1 MKFNAE
7 TSVLLG
13 NVLGIQEENKD
24 SNSTK
29 HYYNDWSERQK
40 RFASQYNSSVQL
52 NLQSSQQ
59 NINSSSIPNH
69 NNKILL
75 KKDFSKGPSL
85 SLHSQ
90 QLSSGQNQDQN
101 LLLNRVD
108 NYYQIPTANPLE
120 CKICQINNSICSV
133 CLQRQSKMKKKF
145 LNPKGSESFCT
156 NIPLYKYQHFSD
168 QERLNNSYSYGE
180 SSKQSIFRKKIM
192 PNKKDQNSRESLHNS
207 QQLNSLQ
214 EKYQDMLKIKF
225 KPMSSSNQNIQL
237 ISSIE
242 NKQNISISLD
252 KIVPQ
257 MTTQK
262 ESQSSKQT
270 LQQENK
276 DEKILSDNY
285 MNYILRIRQEE
296 QENPQTNYL
305 QTEYNSSIQYENND
319 SHDKIKL
326 KNQLHVI
333 QESQNNQS
341 KKTNEASQHN
351 PSNLSLQN
359 QLKILDLNHLLS
371 KQKNCS
377 NYVNSQY
384 IFDQSTKNKKNN
396 LMNITQLNFI
406 ERNNFISKKKYE
418 SSIYK
423 KASQDKRINQDNPQ
437 TQNPIVAATQTIQE
451 YQRRLQKPK
460 KNIIYSKVKPIN
472 MLNQNEKEN
481 QNIYKENDDFVVKR
495 NKSEE
500 EIDQANKRQYCDQ
513 NQQNLIYSGSNSLN
527 KSNSKFQNENYLSL
541 DEKSEILD
549 YVEESYNDDQIFS
562 GKNKSIAEQLQKYVR
577 SLKLKIQYQNSQPKN
592 IQYQN
597 NNQIDKENKKLA
609 TLEPSEIKLSSLTQ
623 KSSDK
628 NIFNFKY
635 RKTLLK
641 ASTNFN
647 TNPNNQSIES
657 VDQDSIKYLT
667 VDPKDQ
673 QQKPDNK
680 MLNQDS
686 TASLDALPISFP
698 KLHKSQ
704 IKKHN
709 SINQRSDLQLNAQ
722 KLNVGNRLD
731 KQLIQNGKDLFY
743 DSKTNKKQQVEKQI
757 IYSQSFSKQ
766 NKLLHNQQNLSSN
779 KQIKTDPDVN
789 ETELVFKNGIQMNT
803 FLNKNR
809 TSLKEIQF
817 SNKFETNQ
825 PNNNPEYIERQNLK
839 QQENLQDIDLCEWK
853 HSPNSFI
860 SNIDDQLLLEK
871 QENNVYE
878 STSFNKAKKRKQKV
892 IKQKNISQS

>member
-24 SNSTK
+24 LNSTK

-52 NLQSSQQ
+52 NLQTSQQ
-59 NINSSSIPNH
+59 NITNSSIPNH

-90 QLSSGQNQDQN
+90 QLSSGQISDQN
-101 LLLNRVD
+101 ILLNKID

-120 CKICQINNSICSV
+120 CKICQINNTICSV
-133 CLQRQSKMKKKF
+133 CLQRQSKMKKKL
-145 LNPKGSESFCT
+145 LNPKGSEPFCT
-156 NIPLYKYQHFSD
+156 NFPLYKYQRLPD

-180 SSKQSIFRKKIM
+180 SSKQSMPKKKVM
-192 PNKKDQNSRESLHNS
+192 PNKKNNSRELLNSS
-207 QQLNSLQ
+207 QQQNSLQ
-214 EKYQDMLKIKF
+214 DKYQDMFKIKF
-225 KPMSSSNQNIQL
+225 KPLSSSNQNISL
-237 ISSIE
+237 IQSIE
-242 NKQNISISLD
+242 YQQNISISLD

-257 MTTQK
+257 IATQK
-262 ESQSSKQT
+262 ESQTSKQT
-270 LQQENK
+270 LYQENK

-296 QENPQTNYL
+296 SENPSAHYL
-305 QTEYNSSIQYENND
+305 QTEYNSSIQYENTD
-319 SHDKIKL
+319 VHDKIKL
-326 KNQLHVI
+326 KSQLPVV
-333 QESQNNQS
+333 QELQNNQI
-341 KKTNEASQHN
+341 KKTNEISQHN

-371 KQKNCS
+371 KQKNYS

-384 IFDQSTKNKKNN
+384 IFDQSTTNKKNN

-418 SSIYK
+418 SSIK
-423 KASQDKRINQDNPQ
+423 KKVSQDKRTNQDNTY

-451 YQRRLQKPK
+451 YQRRLKKPK
-460 KNIIYSKVKPIN
+460 KNIIYSKVKSF
-472 MLNQNEKEN
+472 NQQNLNEKEN
-481 QNIYKENDDFVVKR
+481 QNVYKDNDDLTVKR
-495 NKSEE
+495 NKQKE
-500 EIDQANKRQYCDQ
+500 EITQQNKQQFPDQ
-513 NQQNLIYSGSNSLN
+513 NSQNLMPSGNHSLN
-527 KSNSKFQNENYLSL
+527 KSNSKFQNENNNYLYL

-549 YVEESYNDDQIFS
+549 YIEESYNDDQIFS
-562 GKNKSIAEQLQKYVR
+562 GKNKNVADQLQKYVR
-577 SLKLKIQYQNSQPKN
+577 SLKLKMQQQSSQPKN

-597 NNQIDKENKKLA
+597 SNQNEKENKKLV

-641 ASTNFN
+641 ASSNFN

-657 VDQDSIKYLT
+657 VEQDSTKYLT
-667 VDPKDQ
+667 IDPKDQ
-673 QQKPDNK
+673 QKLENK

-704 IKKHN
+704 IKKSI

-722 KLNVGNRLD
+722 KLNVGNRQE
-731 KQLIQNGKDLFY
+731 KHLIQNGKYLFY
-743 DSKTNKKQQVEKQI
+743 DSKTNKKQVEKQI

-766 NKLLHNQQNLSSN
+766 NKLLQNQQNLSSN
-779 KQIKTDPDVN
+779 KQIKTDPDID
-789 ETELVFKNGIQMNT
+789 ETDLAIKNGIQMNT

-809 TSLKEIQF
+809 ISLKEIQC
-817 SNKFETNQ
+817 NNNTNQ
-825 PNNNPEYIERQNLK
+825 PYNNPEQIEK
-839 QQENLQDIDLCEWK
+839 QNLQDIDLCEWK
-853 HSPNSFI
+853 HSPLSFI
-860 SNIDDQLLLEK
+860 SNFDEQFLLERK
-871 QENNVYE
+871 ENNVYE
-878 STSFNKAKKRKQKV
+878 SISINKAKKRKQKV
-892 IKQKNISQS
+892 VKQKNASQQFKDQ

>member
-13 NVLGIQEENKD
+13 NVLGIQEDNKD

-29 HYYNDWSERQK
+29 HCYNDWSERQK
-40 RFASQYNSSVQL
+40 RFASQYNSSAQL
-52 NLQSSQQ
+52 NLQTSQQ
-59 NINSSSIPNH
+59 NINSSFIPNH

-85 SLHSQ
+85 SLHNQ
-90 QLSSGQNQDQN
+90 QLSSGQILDQN
-101 LLLNRVD
+101 ILLNRVD
-108 NYYQIPTANPLE
+108 NYYQIPTANPQE

-133 CLQRQSKMKKKF
+133 CLQRQSKVKKKF
-145 LNPKGSESFCT
+145 LNPKGSESFST
-156 NIPLYKYQHFSD
+156 NIPLYKYQRLSD

-180 SSKQSIFRKKIM
+180 SSKQSMIRKKIM
-192 PNKKDQNSRESLHNS
+192 PNKKEQNSRESLSNS

-225 KPMSSSNQNIQL
+225 KPLSNSNQNLSL
-237 ISSIE
+237 ISSID

-252 KIVPQ
+252 IL
-257 MTTQK
+257 TQK
-262 ESQSSKQT
+262 ESQTSKQIK
-270 LQQENK
+270 QPENK

-296 QENPQTNYL
+296 LENPSANYL

-319 SHDKIKL
+319 IHDKIKL
-326 KNQLHVI
+326 KNQLPTV
-333 QESQNNQS
+333 QELQNNQT
-341 KKTNEASQHN
+341 KKTNEISQQN
-351 PSNLSLQN
+351 PTNLSLQN
-359 QLKILDLNHLLS
+359 QLKILDLNNLLS

-384 IFDQSTKNKKNN
+384 IFDSTTTNKKNN

-406 ERNNFISKKKYE
+406 ERNNFVSKKKYE

-423 KASQDKRINQDNPQ
+423 KVSQDKRANQDNIQ
-437 TQNPIVAATQTIQE
+437 AQNPIVAATQTIQE
-451 YQRRLQKPK
+451 YQKGLKKPK
-460 KNIIYSKVKPIN
+460 KNIIYSKVKPH
-472 MLNQNEKEN
+472 NQQNNNEKEN
-481 QNIYKENDDFVVKR
+481 ENIYKDNDDSIVKR
-495 NKSEE
+495 NKSQE
-500 EIDQANKRQYCDQ
+500 EIVRPNKQQFPDQ
-513 NQQNLIYSGSNSLN
+513 NQQNLIHTGNNSLN
-527 KSNSKFQNENYLSL
+527 KSYSKFQNEKFNYFDL
-541 DEKSEILD
+541 DEKSEIID

-562 GKNKSIAEQLQKYVR
+562 GKNKNIADQLQKYVR
-577 SLKLKIQYQNSQPKN
+577 NLKIKIQQQNSQPKN
-592 IQYQN
+592 IQYKN
-597 NNQIDKENKKLA
+597 INQSEKENKKLVA
-609 TLEPSEIKLSSLTQ
+609 LEPSEIKLSSLTQ

-647 TNPNNQSIES
+647 TNPNNQSIEM
-657 VDQDSIKYLT
+657 VEQDSIKYLT
-667 VDPKDQ
+667 IDPKDQ
-673 QQKPDNK
+673 QKQDSK

-704 IKKHN
+704 IKKN
-709 SINQRSDLQLNAQ
+709 ISINQRSDLQLNAQ

-731 KQLIQNGKDLFY
+731 KQISQNAKDLFY
-743 DSKTNKKQQVEKQI
+743 DSKTNKKQVEKQI

-766 NKLLHNQQNLSSN
+766 NKLIQNQHNLSSN
-779 KQIKTDPDVN
+779 KQIKTDPDMN
-789 ETELVFKNGIQMNT
+789 ETELTFKNGIQMNT

-809 TSLKEIQF
+809 ISLKEIQC
-817 SNKFETNQ
+817 SNQIDVNQ
-825 PNNNPEYIERQNLK
+825 THNNHEQIERQNLK
-839 QQENLQDIDLCEWK
+839 QLENLQDIDLCEWK
-853 HSPNSFI
+853 HSPYSFV
-860 SNIDDQLLLEK
+860 SNIDEQFLLEK
-871 QENNVYE
+871 QENIVYE
-878 STSFNKAKKRKQKV
+878 SISINKAKKRKYKLTN
-892 IKQKNISQS
+892 KRNINQQSKEQ